1 MTTEPPSADRI
12 IPARAGFTSHRP
24 RQGRGDQDHPRSRG
38 VYPAGEPPACAPGG
52 SSPLARGLRFEEV
65 GGGGVGGIIPARA
78 GFTGDSPAPSPAPTD
93 HPRSRGVYASSCCG
107 TAAAS
112 GSSPLARGLPRR
124 TQYCHF
130 CGRIIPARAGFTR
143 SRSALAVTGR
153 DHPRSR
159 GVYADPPAQ
168 CRAPPGSSPLA
179 RGLRYSSTACPRGR
193 RIIPARA
200 GFTTPGR
207 GPRTGAPDHPRSRGV
222 YRAPASRA
230 RCSAGSSPL
239 ARGLQGVLPAQAP
252 AGRIIPAR
260 AGFTLLRRTPAPP
273 APDHP
278 RSRGVY
284 PSTPS
289 RSSASTG
296 SSPLARGLP
305 DAEACNPS
313 ARRDHPRSRGVY
325 PSLRDSRNDPSGS
338 SPLARGLR
346 EQHRHHG
353 QDRGIIPA
361 RAGFTA
367 GADAGGAGVE
377 DHPRSRGVYGS
388 LFFSNLTWSGLSPL
402 ARGLPAAQL
411 AGGGALGIIPAR
423 AGFTPGLRRCTR
435 PRVGSSPLARG
446 LHGRRGHRA
455 ARLRIIPARAG
466 FTRQPWRVSE
476 SSPDHP
482 RSRGVYHRCWR
493 LVCGR
498 GGSSPLARGL
508 RREGQESHQPLRII
522 PARAGFTVGDQDR
535 SEEGVDHPRSRGVYN
550 RP

>member
-200 GFTTPGR
+200 GFTPS
-207 GPRTGAPDHPRSRGV
+207 PPW
-222 YRAPASRA
+222 
-230 RCSAGSSPL
+230 SSS
-239 ARGLQGVLPAQAP
+239 
-252 AGRIIPAR
+252 
-260 AGFTLLRRTPAPP
+260 P

-284 PSTPS
+284 SVTASP
-289 RSSASTG
+289 RSSSQG
-296 SSPLARGLP
+296 SSPLARGLRP
-305 DAEACNPS
+305 PGEDHEQAPRIIPARAGFTERRQAGPA

-325 PSLRDSRNDPSGS
+325 GASSRRRRPRAGS

-346 EQHRHHG
+346 SCVARLRRRRRIIPARAGFTPPRPQDHRRRRDHPRSRGVYRMLKRVIHLHA
-353 QDRGIIPA
+353 GIIPA
-361 RAGFTA
+361 RAGFT
-367 GADAGGAGVE
+367 
-377 DHPRSRGVYGS
+377 
-388 LFFSNLTWSGLSPL
+388 
-402 ARGLPAAQL
+402 
-411 AGGGALGIIPAR
+411 
-423 AGFTPGLRRCTR
+423 R
-435 PRVGSSPLARG
+435 P
-446 LHGRRGHRA
+446 
-455 ARLRIIPARAG
+455 
-466 FTRQPWRVSE
+466 
-476 SSPDHP
+476 
-482 RSRGVYHRCWR
+482 
-493 LVCGR
+493 
-498 GGSSPLARGL
+498 
-508 RREGQESHQPLRII
+508 
-522 PARAGFTVGDQDR
+522 
-535 SEEGVDHPRSRGVYN
+535 
-550 RP
+550 

>member
-38 VYPAGEPPACAPGG
+38 VYWRLACAQPGADGSSPLARCLRIVLLWNRRGVGIIPARAGFTAAHPVLPLLRADHPRSRGVYPIQISPGRHRTG
-52 SSPLARGLRFEEV
+52 SSPLARGLRGSPGAV
-65 GGGGVGGIIPARA
+65 PGSTGIIPARA
-78 GFTGDSPAPSPAPTD
+78 GFTVLIHGLPTGSKD
-93 HPRSRGVYASSCCG
+93 HPRSRGVYDGICECC
-107 TAAAS
+107 S
-112 GSSPLARGLPRR
+112 RDLGSSPLARGLLPYDTRDDEIA
-124 TQYCHF
+124 
-130 CGRIIPARAGFTR
+130 RIIPARAGFTGR
-143 SRSALAVTGR
+143 QRLAGLAHR

-159 GVYADPPAQ
+159 GVYAESALVVVS
-168 CRAPPGSSPLA
+168 RAGSSPLA
-179 RGLRYSSTACPRGR
+179 RGLLGDGFAEVVEPG
-193 RIIPARA
+193 IIPARA

-239 ARGLQGVLPAQAP
+239 ARGLRGVLPAQAP

-402 ARGLPAAQL
+402 ARGLL
-411 AGGGALGIIPAR
+411 
-423 AGFTPGLRRCTR
+423 
-435 PRVGSSPLARG
+435 
-446 LHGRRGHRA
+446 
-455 ARLRIIPARAG
+455 
-466 FTRQPWRVSE
+466 
-476 SSPDHP
+476 
-482 RSRGVYHRCWR
+482 
-493 LVCGR
+493 
-498 GGSSPLARGL
+498 
-508 RREGQESHQPLRII
+508 
-522 PARAGFTVGDQDR
+522 
-535 SEEGVDHPRSRGVYN
+535 
-550 RP
+550 

>member
-159 GVYADPPAQ
+159 GVYAESALVVVS
-168 CRAPPGSSPLA
+168 RAGSSPLA
-179 RGLRYSSTACPRGR
+179 RGLLGDGFAEVVEPG
-193 RIIPARA
+193 IIPARA

-239 ARGLQGVLPAQAP
+239 ARGLRGVLPAQAP

-402 ARGLPAAQL
+402 ARGLL
-411 AGGGALGIIPAR
+411 
-423 AGFTPGLRRCTR
+423 
-435 PRVGSSPLARG
+435 
-446 LHGRRGHRA
+446 
-455 ARLRIIPARAG
+455 
-466 FTRQPWRVSE
+466 
-476 SSPDHP
+476 
-482 RSRGVYHRCWR
+482 
-493 LVCGR
+493 
-498 GGSSPLARGL
+498 
-508 RREGQESHQPLRII
+508 
-522 PARAGFTVGDQDR
+522 
-535 SEEGVDHPRSRGVYN
+535 
-550 RP
+550 

>member
-1 MTTEPPSADRI
+1 MQRKHLWIPRRIIPARAGFTAHLPHLLARRKDHPRSRGVYAAPARRKPRTCGSSPLARGLPGMTTEPPSADRI

-200 GFTTPGR
+200 GFTTASASA
-207 GPRTGAPDHPRSRGV
+207 APETWDHPRSRGV
-222 YRAPASRA
+222 YFPMTRVTTRSR
-230 RCSAGSSPL
+230 GSSPL
-239 ARGLQGVLPAQAP
+239 ARGLQGGNDWLAWRI
-252 AGRIIPAR
+252 GIIPAR
-260 AGFTLLRRTPAPP
+260 AGFTPSPPWSSSP

-284 PSTPS
+284 SVTASP
-289 RSSASTG
+289 RSSSQG
-296 SSPLARGLP
+296 SSPLARGLRP
-305 DAEACNPS
+305 PGEDHEQAPRIIPARAGFTERRQAGPA

-325 PSLRDSRNDPSGS
+325 GASSRRRRPRAGS

-346 EQHRHHG
+346 SCVARLRRRRRIIPARAGFTPPRPQDHRRRRDHPRSRGVYRMLKRVIHLHA
-353 QDRGIIPA
+353 GIIPA
-361 RAGFTA
+361 RAGFT
-367 GADAGGAGVE
+367 
-377 DHPRSRGVYGS
+377 
-388 LFFSNLTWSGLSPL
+388 
-402 ARGLPAAQL
+402 
-411 AGGGALGIIPAR
+411 
-423 AGFTPGLRRCTR
+423 R
-435 PRVGSSPLARG
+435 P
-446 LHGRRGHRA
+446 
-455 ARLRIIPARAG
+455 
-466 FTRQPWRVSE
+466 
-476 SSPDHP
+476 
-482 RSRGVYHRCWR
+482 
-493 LVCGR
+493 
-498 GGSSPLARGL
+498 
-508 RREGQESHQPLRII
+508 
-522 PARAGFTVGDQDR
+522 
-535 SEEGVDHPRSRGVYN
+535 
-550 RP
+550 

>member
-1 MTTEPPSADRI
+1 MQRKHLWIPRRIIPARAGFTAHLPHLLARRKDHPRSRGVYAAPARRKPRTCGSSPLARGLPGMTTEPPSADRI

-179 RGLRYSSTACPRGR
+179 RGLLPYDTRDDEIARIIPARAGFTGRQRLAGLAHRDHPRSRGVYAESALVVVSRAGSSPLARGLLGDGFAEVVEPG
-193 RIIPARA
+193 IIPARA

-239 ARGLQGVLPAQAP
+239 ARGLRGVLPAQAP

-278 RSRGVY
+278 RSCGVY

-402 ARGLPAAQL
+402 ARGLL
-411 AGGGALGIIPAR
+411 
-423 AGFTPGLRRCTR
+423 
-435 PRVGSSPLARG
+435 
-446 LHGRRGHRA
+446 
-455 ARLRIIPARAG
+455 
-466 FTRQPWRVSE
+466 
-476 SSPDHP
+476 
-482 RSRGVYHRCWR
+482 
-493 LVCGR
+493 
-498 GGSSPLARGL
+498 
-508 RREGQESHQPLRII
+508 
-522 PARAGFTVGDQDR
+522 
-535 SEEGVDHPRSRGVYN
+535 
-550 RP
+550 